1 MNEALVDN
9 GVSELRAP
17 TLNPVLRVYKRF
29 AQLEGIKIVNL
40 FINNGY
46 QVAVDGEPNLENA
59 LELGIQD
66 VRFRR
71 DLPTGIQRAEKASE
85 VSGIPLPTRFD
96 ITEVLDHPQPVVAKN
111 TTTDRGEGKYLL
123 ETDEQK
129 VRFIAYLLHERR
141 LQTIGVRS
149 IVPGYLDELFTSVRS
164 GNFDADALREI
175 SREMGFV
182 QEEFVKAHGE
192 YYASFRIVADAYGT
206 VHYGQVNRSKLK
218 KNQLLPTQI
227 HAARKIWDYPIS
239 IPKPPVDRSRESWLL
254 EECHES
260 PFFLGSRKIVSNVMA
275 GGYPVILDGKPKKE
289 VIDRKLL
296 TDLGIDPDVPQI
308 PQELLGASS
317 EIGQALRGY
326 VPFVGIDF
334 IKRGGTEEFVLLEA
348 NIGPGLRPEALGLSP
363 HAGGDAV
370 EYRLFER
377 IIERAKTA
385 FPSAFPIAD
394 PEGKTPNELIAGG
407 VKEVG
412 GIEEIID
419 LGDNEKVRER
429 TGRVIKYAKE
439 VGYRTYEVQT
449 KHGRW
454 LVVAQNVDAI
464 FANRG
469 IIDSFDQEQSKTEL
483 WAVWGHCASIH
494 DRAKKAG
501 VVDGEMRAD
510 YRHSDKDRIG
520 SSIYPQGSGGVGH
533 YIGFKNTDSETFYV
547 DLTARVNVFTPTIYD
562 TQSAFNG
569 LAIIE
574 PRGFTTA
581 VNALY
586 AANWVNY

>member
-1 MNEALVDN
+1 MSAMNEALVDN

-192 YYASFRIVADAYGT
+192 YYASINLSV
-206 VHYGQVNRSKLK
+206 VNRSICICNYSK
-218 KNQLLPTQI
+218 
-227 HAARKIWDYPIS
+227 RS
-239 IPKPPVDRSRESWLL
+239 IIFSMSFYE
-254 EECHES
+254 
-260 PFFLGSRKIVSNVMA
+260 FFLHKTHLS
-275 GGYPVILDGKPKKE
+275 GYFPK
-289 VIDRKLL
+289 
-296 TDLGIDPDVPQI
+296 
-308 PQELLGASS
+308 
-317 EIGQALRGY
+317 
-326 VPFVGIDF
+326 
-334 IKRGGTEEFVLLEA
+334 
-348 NIGPGLRPEALGLSP
+348 
-363 HAGGDAV
+363 
-370 EYRLFER
+370 
-377 IIERAKTA
+377 
-385 FPSAFPIAD
+385 
-394 PEGKTPNELIAGG
+394 
-407 VKEVG
+407 
-412 GIEEIID
+412 
-419 LGDNEKVRER
+419 
-429 TGRVIKYAKE
+429 
-439 VGYRTYEVQT
+439 
-449 KHGRW
+449 
-454 LVVAQNVDAI
+454 
-464 FANRG
+464 
-469 IIDSFDQEQSKTEL
+469 
-483 WAVWGHCASIH
+483 
-494 DRAKKAG
+494 
-501 VVDGEMRAD
+501 
-510 YRHSDKDRIG
+510 RIG
-520 SSIYPQGSGGVGH
+520 IKIPRSYR
-533 YIGFKNTDSETFYV
+533 SE
-547 DLTARVNVFTPTIYD
+547 
-562 TQSAFNG
+562 
-569 LAIIE
+569 
-574 PRGFTTA
+574 
-581 VNALY
+581 
-586 AANWVNY
+586 